1 MKPTTTD
8 LYRELSDQVSVSSIT
23 HWLKEMIA
31 IPSENPMES
40 DARPGHREQEI
51 GEYYLEQMH
60 ELGRR
65 LPPGRQRPVARTF
78 SAREPAIRIARH

>member
-1 MKPTTTD
+1 MVPRPMNPKTTD

-40 DARPGHREQEI
+40 DARPGHLR
-51 GEYYLEQMH
+51 GEPNRKPTE
-60 ELGRR
+60 R
-65 LPPGRQRPVARTF
+65 
-78 SAREPAIRIARH
+78 

>member
-1 MKPTTTD
+1 MVPRPMKPTTKD

-23 HWLKEMIA
+23 HWLTEMIA

-40 DARPGHREQEI
+40 DARPGHREKEI

-60 ELGRR
+60 ERDIAAKE
-65 LPPGRQRPVARTF
+65 LP
-78 SAREPAIRIARH
+78 